1 MLTIV
6 SVEGNIGSGKSTL
19 LGRLAEYY
27 TGPTHIVF
35 LKEPVD
41 EWATIKDVD
50 GTTILE
56 KFYESPEKYAFSFQI
71 MAYMSRLKL
80 MRDTINKYAGTD
92 TIIITERCLYTD
104 KLVFTK
110 MLYDSGK
117 INYIDYQIYLGY
129 FDAFMH
135 VAPINKIVYIK
146 TEPSVCQGR
155 IAQRARPG
163 EAVIAGEY
171 LAMCHE
177 YQENMLSCSDICDN
191 QMVIDGNGEVSDG
204 VLANICEFIGKL

>member
-27 TGPTHIVF
+27 TGPAKIVF

-41 EWATIKDVD
+41 EWAKIKDLD

-56 KFYESPEKYAFSFQI
+56 KFYENPEKYGFSFQI
-71 MAYMSRLKL
+71 MAYMSRLKI

-92 TIIITERCLYTD
+92 TIILTERCLYTD

-110 MLYDSGK
+110 MLYDTGK
-117 INYIDYQIYLGY
+117 INYINYQIYMKY
-129 FDAFMH
+129 FEAFMH
-135 VAPINKIVYIK
+135 VAPINKIVYLK
-146 TEPSVCQGR
+146 TSPDVCHSR

-163 EAVIAGEY
+163 EAVISQEY
-171 LAMCHE
+171 LNTCHE
-177 YQENMLSCSDICDN
+177 YQENMLLCGDICDD
-191 QMVIDGNGEVSDG
+191 QLFIDGNGELSDAI
-204 VLANICEFIGKL
+204 LADICEFIAGV